1 MLAPDGVGE
10 VTEGT
15 DLAALLLDALAASPH
30 GPLRDGDV
38 VLVTSKV
45 VSKAEGRSRRGDRD
59 TALAEELAAAGA
71 PQPETIGLYGD
82 DDGPFAEVGIPV
94 AGAVT
99 GDEDTKSRS
108 QAQLWGGEPGRAYD
122 GCYHSACDR
131 IGNVDTVKLD
141 RYTRA
146 IAATLA
152 RFADATQRPSG

>member
-1 MLAPDGVGE
+1 MRE
-10 VTEGT
+10 
-15 DLAALLLDALAASPH
+15 LL
-30 GPLRDGDV
+30 
-38 VLVTSKV
+38 
-45 VSKAEGRSRRGDRD
+45 
-59 TALAEELAAAGA
+59 
-71 PQPETIGLYGD
+71 
-82 DDGPFAEVGIPV
+82 
-94 AGAVT
+94 AVT

-108 QAQLWGGEPGRAYD
+108 QAQLWGGEAGRAYD